1 MQIHKLLKKNKK
13 KKAFTLLEI
22 MFALGILS
30 IIAIF
35 IFPSLANLSKNA
47 KINKNQA
54 RVIFAMEEAIESSRN
69 KDIQANFTYEVNE
82 IDIDVSINQYDGN
95 SDFKEIVARCGDKEL
110 RLVVE
115 KWEGKKLLLY

>member
-1 MQIHKLLKKNKK
+1 
-13 KKAFTLLEI
+13 
-22 MFALGILS
+22 
-30 IIAIF
+30 
-35 IFPSLANLSKNA
+35 
-47 KINKNQA
+47 
-54 RVIFAMEEAIESSRN
+54 MEEAIESSRN

-115 KWEGKKLLLY
+115 K